1 MILLVLAGRGS
12 ERMGGDV
19 VPATVHA
26 SGIGLLQLVFFHSF
40 RHNSSSDCTKKNS
53 KTYNKNQIRLTLLVS
68 F

>member
-26 SGIGLLQLVFFHSF
+26 SGIRLPQPFFFTPSGIVIVVIVGRRIV
-40 RHNSSSDCTKKNS
+40 RHI
-53 KTYNKNQIRLTLLVS
+53 IRIK
-68 F
+68 